1 MSSLDLDDAY
11 VVAAAIS
18 VVMPLDAMYLYSV
31 HADALILLHPP
42 QPLAYIHCIQ
52 VLSCPHCSGYRVL
65 YTSINKY
72 SPHNNSHTERL

>member
-18 VVMPLDAMYLYSV
+18 VVMHDYVMPLDAMYLYSV

-65 YTSINKY
+65 YQQIFT
-72 SPHNNSHTERL
+72 T